1 MTFRTRLFATSLA
14 ATALTLIVSTTLV
27 SWSVRQSMDRLIQG
41 SLVNQA
47 RMAAETLSHRRAATR
62 GDLDAEADALG
73 HQIGA
78 RVTFVAPDGEVVG
91 DSELNA
97 EELRALDNH
106 SGRPEIQQSR
116 SEGLGIAR
124 RYSATLTTEML
135 YVAVPVVNPDAPLLA
150 EVRLAL
156 PLTTVSNQLAAVRR
170 IALLAFGAGLLAA
183 LALAWGTSVLLSRR
197 VSTIAGVADRYAAG
211 DLSQPTRD
219 YGNDEIGA
227 VARVLDDSI
236 REIGKRAADLES
248 DRARMEAILGGM
260 IEGVLVVSEQG
271 RVQLVNTAARR
282 MLRLQGEVEGRHYLE
297 IVRQPDIAERL
308 GATLRGDATE
318 GLELALPRESDRSI
332 IARSA
337 PILAQP
343 GGFAPPDAAA
353 PSLAGAPS
361 PRSAPAFAEAPAG
374 RRSSSGGWPAGRAAS
389 HPTRGAVLVLH
400 DITELRK
407 ADRVRRDFVANVSH
421 ELRTPLTAVRGYVEA
436 LLDGGTDTPDA
447 RRFLEIIGRHTLR
460 MERLVRDLLRLARL
474 DAGQEPLEH
483 VSCSVESLF
492 TGVETELTDA
502 LEGREQ
508 IVEHRIAADATT
520 VTGDPAKLHDALRN
534 LLENASNYSPASG
547 RIVMSAS
554 RQDNRFL
561 LCVSDQ
567 GPGVPESDL
576 PRIFE
581 RFYRAD
587 KARSRGERD
596 PGGTGLGLAIVKHLI
611 ELHGGTVSAANQKG
625 GGAVFTIALPG

>member
-1 MTFRTRLFATSLA
+1 VTFRTRLFATSLA
-14 ATALTLIVSTTLV
+14 ATALALMVSTTLV
-27 SWSVRQSMDRLIQG
+27 SWSVRQSMDALIQR
-41 SLVNQA
+41 SLVNEA

-62 GDLDAEADALG
+62 EDLDAEADALG

-91 DSELNA
+91 DSELSA
-97 EELRALDNH
+97 EELRTLENH

-116 SEGLGIAR
+116 SQGLGIAR
-124 RYSATLTTEML
+124 RYSATLTTDML
-135 YVAVPVVNPDAPLLA
+135 YVAVPVANADAPLLA

-156 PLTTVSNQLAAVRR
+156 PLTSISTQLAAVRQ
-170 IALLAFGAGLLAA
+170 IALVAFGAGLLAA
-183 LALAWGTSVLLSRR
+183 LALAWGTSAILSRR
-197 VSTIAGVADRYAAG
+197 VRAIAGVAERYARG
-211 DLSQPTRD
+211 DFSLPVRD

-227 VARVLDDSI
+227 VARALDDSV
-236 REIGKRAADLES
+236 REIGQRAADLES

-260 IEGVLVVSEQG
+260 IEGVLVVNEQG

-282 MLRLQGEVEGRHYLE
+282 MLRLQDGSEGRHYLE

-308 GATLRGDATE
+308 GATLRGDTTE

-337 PILAQP
+337 PILTPPAQ
-343 GGFAPPDAAA
+343 GA
-353 PSLAGAPS
+353 SAGTRAVS
-361 PRSAPAFAEAPAG
+361 QPA
-374 RRSSSGGWPAGRAAS
+374 
-389 HPTRGAVLVLH
+389 RGAVLVLH

-436 LLDGGTDTPDA
+436 LLDGGTETPDA

-483 VSCSVESLF
+483 VRCSVESLF
-492 TGVETELTDA
+492 SGVETELTDA

-508 IVEHRIAADATT
+508 VVEHQIAPDAET
-520 VTGDPAKLHDALRN
+520 VSGDPAKLHDALRN

-547 RIVMSAS
+547 RIVMSAA
-554 RQDNRFL
+554 RRDDRFL
-561 LCVSDQ
+561 LCVSDE
-567 GPGVPESDL
+567 GPGVPEADL

-611 ELHGGTVSAANQKG
+611 ELHGGTVAAANRKG
-625 GGAVFTIALPG
+625 GGAVFTIELPG